1 MRALAGVLALAFVAG
16 CGFQLRGT
24 ASLPFDTLYIPA
36 PGSGIALELKRNIQA
51 GTRTRVVGSAK
62 EARAVLQFTRELRE
76 KDILSLTGGG
86 RVAEFR
92 LRYKV
97 GFRVYDSSGAELVPD
112 SNIELSREMTYNDA
126 AILAKEAEEQL
137 LYRDMQADMAQ
148 QILRRL
154 SAAKP
159 VAQ

>member
-1 MRALAGVLALAFVAG
+1 MRALAGLALVFIAG
-16 CGFQLRGT
+16 CGFELRST

-51 GTRTRVVGSAK
+51 GTRTRVVDTAK
-62 EARAVLQFTRELRE
+62 EARAVLQFTRESRE

-86 RVAEFR
+86 RVREFR
-92 LRYKV
+92 LRYRV
-97 GFRVYDSSGAELVPD
+97 GFRVYDTTGTELVPD
-112 SNIELSREMTYNDA
+112 SSIELSREMTFNDA

-154 SAAKP
+154 SAARP
-159 VAQ
+159 VVR

>member
-1 MRALAGVLALAFVAG
+1 MRALAGVLALVLVAG

-51 GTRTRVVGSAK
+51 GTRTKVVDNAK
-62 EARAVLQFTRELRE
+62 EARAVLQFTNEART
-76 KDILSLTGGG
+76 KDILSLNAAG

-97 GFRVYDSSGAELVPD
+97 GFRVYDTSGADIVPD
-112 SNIELSREMTYNDA
+112 SSIELSREMTYNDA

-159 VAQ
+159 VAH

>member
-1 MRALAGVLALAFVAG
+1 MRALAGLALLLIAG

-24 ASLPFDTLYIPA
+24 ASLPFETLYIPA

-51 GTRTRVVGSAK
+51 GTRTKVVNSAK
-62 EARAVLQFTRELRE
+62 DARAVLQFTSESRTR
-76 KDILSLTGGG
+76 DILSLNAAG

-97 GFRVYDSSGAELVPD
+97 GFRVYDTAGADIVPD
-112 SNIELSREMTYNDA
+112 SSIELSRDMTYNDA

-159 VAQ
+159 VVH